1 MDKVEKQKT
10 RQQEKAYHKGFSE
23 IANILIENNITLNMV
38 IKNLEIRPT
47 KDNVKDIFR
56 AIAKAKYGVESTA
69 DLKSNQID
77 PCWEDLI
84 KAVSESTGIYIEFP
98 SQESFINY
106 E

>member
-1 MDKVEKQKT
+1 MKKEKGRTILQNNSIHLGCT
-10 RQQEKAYHKGFSE
+10 Q
-23 IANILIENNITLNMV
+23 IANVLIENNITLNAV
-38 IKNLEIRPT
+38 IKNLEIRPSM
-47 KDNVKDIFR
+47 NSIKDIFR

-84 KAVSESTGIYIEFP
+84 KAISEATGVFIEFP
-98 SQESFINY
+98 SRESTINY